1 MIFCFRMGKG
11 QPEVMHL
18 PRESLLS
25 EPVTVGERLDLRWVQ
40 REEIVNIEDTKFVSI
55 TKPGNFH
62 GLALW
67 FDVSFDPLIYEDES
81 EVPFK
86 PVELRTGPADPETHW
101 KQTVLVV
108 LENLAQQP
116 LEEDEIIGW
125 SLAMTQ
131 SSDNRRQYS
140 LALQLLDPETDEHP
154 VPCHCQMARCELVAA
169 LMEREDREME
179 ELEEINTDQGTS

>member
-1 MIFCFRMGKG
+1 MEKG

-18 PRESLLS
+18 PGDCLLS

-40 REEIVNIEDTKFVSI
+40 REEIVSIKDTKFVSI

-67 FDVSFDPLIYEDES
+67 FDVSFDPGIYEDEGES
-81 EVPFK
+81 VVPFQ
-86 PVELRTGPADPETHW
+86 PVELKTGPADPETHW

-108 LENLAQQP
+108 MENLAQP
-116 LEEDEIIGW
+116 ALEEDEIIGW
-125 SLAMTQ
+125 SLALSQ
-131 SSDNRRQYS
+131 SGDNRRQYR
-140 LALQLLDPETDEHP
+140 LALHLLDPETEAHP
-154 VPCHCQMARCELVAA
+154 EPCHCHMARCELVAA

-179 ELEEINTDQGTS
+179 ELEEINADQATS

>member
-1 MIFCFRMGKG
+1 M
-11 QPEVMHL
+11 MHL
-18 PRESLLS
+18 PADSLLT
-25 EPVTVGERLDLRWVQ
+25 EPLTVGERLDLRWVQ

-86 PVELRTGPADPETHW
+86 PVELKTGPCDPETHW

-108 LENLAQQP
+108 MENLGEAAV
-116 LEEDEIIGW
+116 EEDEIIGW
-125 SLAMTQ
+125 TLSLSQAD
-131 SSDNRRQYS
+131 SNRRQYS
-140 LALQLLDPETDEHP
+140 LGLQLLDPETEAHP
-154 VPCHCQMARCELVAA
+154 VPCHCRMARCELVAA

-179 ELEEINTDQGTS
+179 ELEEINADQATS

>member
-1 MIFCFRMGKG
+1 MSRG

-18 PRESLLS
+18 PRDSLLS

-67 FDVSFDPLIYEDES
+67 FDVSFDPLIYEDEID
-81 EVPFK
+81 VPFN
-86 PVELRTGPADPETHW
+86 PVELKTGPDDPETHW

-108 LENLAQQP
+108 MDNLAEAAV
-116 LEEDEIIGW
+116 EEDEIIGW
-125 SLAMTQ
+125 NLSLSQ
-131 SSDNRRQYS
+131 SSSNRRQYS
-140 LALQLLDPETDEHP
+140 LALQLLDPETDSHP
-154 VPCHCQMARCELVAA
+154 VPCHCRMARCELVAA

-179 ELEEINTDQGTS
+179 ELEEINADQSTS